1 MKGGG
6 LVLKDLSRSPGITR
20 LASTHSVRPARHL
33 WSKVALLDK
42 VQIRE
47 RLNSG
52 EGLYKLKSPSIVK
65 AVMSVTK
72 RLVNFQTQNL
82 SLARVC
88 KVILGKLEKTGEA
101 RNVWKRMLLISC
113 RQILLNSELGR
124 KCLEKQCDV
133 IAGIG
138 MTSLPHTFPT

>member
-72 RLVNFQTQNL
+72 RLVNFQSQNL

-88 KVILGKLEKTGEA
+88 NVILGKLEKNRRSQE
-101 RNVWKRMLLISC
+101 
-113 RQILLNSELGR
+113 
-124 KCLEKQCDV
+124 CLEENAIEKVPTD
-133 IAGIG
+133 IAKFRIG
-138 MTSLPHTFPT
+138 